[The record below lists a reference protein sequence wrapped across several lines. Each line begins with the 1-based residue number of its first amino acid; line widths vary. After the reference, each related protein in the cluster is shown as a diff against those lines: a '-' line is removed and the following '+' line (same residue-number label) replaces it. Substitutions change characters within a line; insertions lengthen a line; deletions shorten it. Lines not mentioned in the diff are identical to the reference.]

1 MSGTVL
7 TEAVIVHLAA
17 FLEIISPI
25 SRERKL
31 IGSLPFVFSFSCF
44 QKGSFWF
51 LTGLHVFRKVLI
63 VTISIHFVSFVLV
76 SRISLV
82 AQPGL
87 PLAV

>member
-17 FLEIISPI
+17 FLEVISPI
-25 SRERKL
+25 SRERKF

-51 LTGLHVFRKVLI
+51 SHWPPCFQKGFDCH
-63 VTISIHFVSFVLV
+63 HFYSFCFICLRVKD
-76 SRISLV
+76 
-82 AQPGL
+82 
-87 PLAV
+87 